1 MFIFVKQEK
10 TMDIFLVILGFIFML
25 VGIAGSF
32 LPILP
37 GPPLSWIGLL
47 LLYLTQS
54 VPSDWWFLGITLTIA
69 LIVFALDY
77 IIPAIGTKRF
87 GGSKKGVIGT
97 TLGLLVAIIFPVFG
111 PFGIIIWPFIGA
123 FIGEMINKADS
134 KIAVKAAFGSFLGF
148 LAGTFIKFIVAIVYL
163 GFFLSTAWEFKSQL
177 FSF

>member
-1 MFIFVKQEK
+1 
-10 TMDIFLVILGFIFML
+10 MDILLVILGFIIML

-37 GPPLSWIGLL
+37 GAPLSWIGLL
-47 LLYLTQS
+47 LLYLTDA
-54 VPSDWWFLGITLTIA
+54 VPNNWWFLGITLAIA
-69 LIVFALDY
+69 LLVFALDY

-97 TLGLLVAIIFPVFG
+97 TIGLIVSIIFPVLG
-111 PFGIIIWPFIGA
+111 PFGIIIWPFVGA

-134 KIAVKAAFGSFLGF
+134 KIAAKAAFGSFLGF
-148 LAGTFIKFIVAIVYL
+148 LAGTFIKFIVTIVYL
-163 GFFLSTAWEFKSQL
+163 GFFIWRVWEYKSDI